1 MILRLEFDKLLTEGI
16 KMKIMKMFYPLA
28 FALAVTLTTGCH
40 NHQANVTPLPGSR
53 TIAPFDP
60 NSGDTK
66 TSNGDKLNND
76 EHVDRG
82 GGPTA
87 EIPPGTMI
95 EDRDA
100 LAAYTIH
107 FAYDSAAIRKSE
119 QSNLQ
124 SIAQALSADSSAK
137 LKIEGNCDER
147 GTQEY
152 NRSLGE
158 RRALAAREALA
169 KLGIDPSRIIT
180 ISYGKDK
187 PVDPA
192 NNEAAWA
199 KNRRDDFVLLHPKT
213 GA

>member
-1 MILRLEFDKLLTEGI
+1 
-16 KMKIMKMFYPLA
+16 MKMMKLIYPLA

-40 NHQANVTPLPGSR
+40 NHHASITPLRGS
-53 TIAPFDP
+53 TSPTPVDPF
-60 NSGDTK
+60 
-66 TSNGDKLNND
+66 
-76 EHVDRG
+76 G
-82 GGPTA
+82 GGTKLGDGGTLNTD
-87 EIPPGTMI
+87 PGVGGGKQADLDSFEGMI
-95 EDRDA
+95 KDPAA

-107 FAYDSAAIRKSE
+107 FAYDSSAIKKSE

-124 SIAQALSADSSAK
+124 AVAAALSADANTK
-137 LKIEGNCDER
+137 LLIEGNCDER

-158 RRALAAREALA
+158 RRSLAAREALA
-169 KLGIDPSRIIT
+169 KLGIDPSRIRT

-192 NNEAAWA
+192 NNEAAWS
-199 KNRRDDFVLLHPKT
+199 KNRRDDFVLLHPKA

>member
-1 MILRLEFDKLLTEGI
+1 
-16 KMKIMKMFYPLA
+16 MKIMKLIYPLA

-40 NHQANVTPLPGSR
+40 NHKASITPLPGSR
-53 TIAPFDP
+53 STTIGGDKDP
-60 NSGDTK
+60 NT
-66 TSNGDKLNND
+66 L
-76 EHVDRG
+76 
-82 GGPTA
+82 
-87 EIPPGTMI
+87 PPGSGLPPENGVSPGAGPLPDIDPSHMN
-95 EDRDA
+95 EDHVA

-107 FAYDSAAIRKSE
+107 FAYDSAAIKKSE
-119 QSNLQ
+119 QANLQ
-124 SIAQALSADSSAK
+124 SVAQALSADSSAK

-169 KLGIDPSRIIT
+169 KMGIDPMRIVT
-180 ISYGKDK
+180 ISFGKDK
-187 PVDPA
+187 PVDPS
-192 NNEAAWA
+192 NNEAAWS